1 MPMPPPTRRRRRPLA
16 IAVLLLGSSA
26 VALGLAELTLRL
38 MGPSKAL
45 GVLSY
50 ADAAGNPITPGE
62 ALARGQIVEV
72 TPPGPRPRTM
82 FAPGNFFLCY
92 SDQDRLQRDW
102 LDANGR
108 IAVRIN
114 SFGLHE
120 REIPKVKPT
129 SQRRIVCIGDSFT
142 FGWGIPEDAGWV
154 RRLENDLRRDKGD
167 VLTINCGAAGTV
179 CVDEY
184 VAGLTT
190 RFHEFGPDAVILT
203 ICLNDLIPNNGVQL
217 IGPAPDTGSVL
228 LDRILMACGRT
239 PLQLDPAL
247 DWVDYML
254 KMDRATADAADLTNA
269 HKPFEAM
276 WSQGVPQKSLREA
289 KAFCEA
295 RKILFLVTL
304 WPFLQGLGPGRHYP
318 FQKLHD
324 LVAGDCK
331 AAGIPFLDVTPALR
345 GTPEEELWVTPAD
358 PHANPKAQ
366 QLALAAIAAF
376 VRQHLTW

>member
-1 MPMPPPTRRRRRPLA
+1 MPPRPTRRVHPLA
-16 IAVLLLGSSA
+16 IVAMLSGSLA
-26 VALGLAELTLRL
+26 VALGLAELIVRL
-38 MGPSKAL
+38 LPAPRAL
-45 GVLSY
+45 GDVLY
-50 ADAAGNPITPGE
+50 ADAAGKPITPME
-62 ALARGQIVEV
+62 ALERGLIVAV

-82 FAPGNFFLCY
+82 FAPGTFYLCY
-92 SDQDRLQRDW
+92 ADQDRLQRDW

-120 REIPKVKPT
+120 RELPKQKPAG
-129 SQRRIVCIGDSFT
+129 QRRIVCVGDSFT
-142 FGWGIPEDAGWV
+142 FGWGIPEEAGWV
-154 RRLENDLRRDKGD
+154 RLLENDLRRDQGD

-179 CVDEY
+179 CIDEY

-190 RFHEFGPDAVILT
+190 RFHEFGPDVVILT
-203 ICLNDLIPNNGVQL
+203 ICLNDLIPNNGVL
-217 IGPAPDTGSVL
+217 LFGPAPDTGSAL

-254 KMDRATADAADLTNA
+254 RMDRATAEGANLANE

-276 WSQGVPQKSLREA
+276 WSQGVPQRSLREA

-295 RKILFLVTL
+295 RKIPFLVTL

-324 LVAGDCK
+324 LVAEDCK
-331 AAGIPFLDVTPALR
+331 AAGIPFLDVTPALQS
-345 GTPEEELWVTPAD
+345 TPAEELWVTPVDA
-358 PHANPKAQ
+358 HANPKAQ
-366 QLALAAIAAF
+366 QLALPRIAAF
-376 VRQHLTW
+376 VREHLSW